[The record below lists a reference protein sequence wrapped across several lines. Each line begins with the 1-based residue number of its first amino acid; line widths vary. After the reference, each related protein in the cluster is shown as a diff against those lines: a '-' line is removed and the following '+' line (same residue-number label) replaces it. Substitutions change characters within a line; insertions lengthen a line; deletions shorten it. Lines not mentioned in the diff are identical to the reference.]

1 MTIYINDGRY
11 QDRDSINI
19 FNFEVDDLRDISTQ
33 FINFLRRDKY
43 LNKSEKQNSFILW
56 HIAMRKGGKTGLTF
70 IELNQLLKSNPE
82 RFIQFY
88 KVPEL
93 MVDIIYQKLQEFD
106 QNLCEEYKGRF
117 ECINKIR
124 KIRQNGIVVIDE
136 GLIGA
141 NAKEALKVGMR
152 NLGKYLSKSRHS
164 NNIIIINSVNLNIL
178 SEFRD
183 MIDIAIYKRVGSKF
197 IMNNE
202 RRDPILDKLAPYLTR
217 LRPQEG
223 FLFSDYW
230 DFEKIGVFTIELDD
244 YCPWF
249 DDDISR
255 YHQHTS
261 ADVAFE
267 EEKKLKSALDKIA
280 KQIISEVGDTFQGRG
295 KKYDFEVW
303 FQRNHEALAYDY
315 QTHINDIYKRYVYF
329 LKYAD
334 NMNSDMV
341 YEEEEEITIAYEE
354 QEQFHEFCERNILQM
369 HDAEYSREEM
379 ENIATVA
386 KGLARGD
393 SYRDIDSNYPNIGY
407 HFIRTIAKW
416 LRSEANQ
423 KYGLG
428 YLFERWMAFNLG
440 VPEGEIEDLIGGYSS
455 TPDLVW
461 KNKIWTFKF
470 RISRNEKSY
479 KFRQSI
485 DFAPEY
491 SLAKKKGK
499 CYYLAFM
506 DPKWSLKVDMKEID
520 PINDPEEVI
529 VKAPEKK
536 GPMLKM

>member
-33 FINFLRRDKY
+33 YINFLRRDKR
-43 LNKSEKQNSFILW
+43 EKQNSFILW

-70 IELNQLLKSNPE
+70 IELNQLLKNNPK
-82 RFIQFY
+82 RFVQFY
-88 KVPEL
+88 KVPDL
-93 MVDIIYQKLQEFD
+93 MVDIIYQKLQKYD
-106 QNLCEEYKGRF
+106 QDLYEEYKGRF
-117 ECINKIR
+117 ECIDKIR

-152 NLGKYLSKSRHS
+152 NLGKYLSKSRHP
-164 NNIIIINSVNLNIL
+164 NNIVIINSVNLNIL

-261 ADVAFE
+261 ADVAFD
-267 EEKKLKSALDKIA
+267 EEKKLNATLDRIA
-280 KQIISEVGDTFQGRG
+280 KQIVDEIGKEFDRRG
-295 KKYDFEVW
+295 GKYDFEVW

-315 QTHINDIYKRYVYF
+315 QTHINDIYKRYTYF
-329 LKYAD
+329 LNYD
-334 NMNSDMV
+334 DGLDSTPL
-341 YEEEEEITIAYEE
+341 YEEKEPIKIEFKE
-354 QEQFHEFCERNILQM
+354 QESFSEFCRRNILRIR
-369 HDAEYSREEM
+369 DPEYSREEM
-379 ENIATVA
+379 EMISKVA
-386 KGLARGD
+386 EGLTRGD
-393 SYRDIDSNYPNIGY
+393 SYRTIDDNHPEIGY
-407 HFIRTIAKW
+407 HFVQKAAEW
-416 LRSEANQ
+416 LRSKANHQ
-423 KYGLG
+423 YGLG
-428 YLFERWMAFNLG
+428 YLFEKWMAFKLG
-440 VPEGEIEDLIGGYSS
+440 VPEGEIDDKVGGSQDG
-455 TPDLVW
+455 PDLVW
-461 KNKIWTFKF
+461 DDTIWTLKF
-470 RISRNEKSY
+470 RISKQEKTFT
-479 KFRQSI
+479 FRQSL
-485 DFAPEY
+485 DFRPEY
-491 SLAKKKGK
+491 NLAKRKGK
-499 CYYLAFM
+499 TYFLGFM
-506 DPKWSLKVDMKEID
+506 DPKWSLKVQTREID
-520 PINDPEEVI
+520 PVNDPEEI
-529 VKAPEKK
+529 EVKAPEKQVK
-536 GPMLKM
+536 MLKM